1 MSNFGGLIMKE
12 FMKRI
17 YLTIMVLAS
26 SLGAMAQQEYYIF
39 IQEPSRQPFYVR
51 MGQESHS
58 SSAEG
63 HVILSKLKDSVYNLY
78 VGFPRSRDEVLFTVA
93 MNKKDHG
100 YELRSENG
108 RRKLFDLL
116 TLQMVEPVASTL
128 SDGQTFRR
136 TDSYSELMAS
146 VVDDSAVLYTSPA
159 DTLTSD
165 TALASGKVDSGT
177 VAKVTAAGN
186 TKSKKKK
193 KAAAVLRD
201 TVAAI
206 KEAQEPADSTVTV
219 RADTTIAADTVQTVN
234 RDSAAMA
241 PLAAAALPDSS
252 VRDKRDIIRLI
263 TENIAEGKLMIYV
276 DRSGPVNDTIRIIIP
291 RRL

>member
-1 MSNFGGLIMKE
+1 MSNFGGLIMNE
-12 FMKRI
+12 FMKWI
-17 YLTIMVLAS
+17 YLSIMVLS
-26 SLGAMAQQEYYIF
+26 GSLGAMAQQEFYIF

-63 HVILSKLKDSVYNLY
+63 HIILSKLKDSVYNLY
-78 VGFPRSRDEVLFTVA
+78 IGFPRSRDEVLFTIP

-100 YELRSENG
+100 YELRSVNG
-108 RRKLFDLL
+108 RRKLFDIL

-128 SDGQTFRR
+128 ADGQTFRR
-136 TDSYSELMAS
+136 SDSYSELMAA

-165 TALASGKVDSGT
+165 TALASDKADSGT
-177 VAKVTAAGN
+177 VARVTAGN
-186 TKSKKKK
+186 KKSKKKRK
-193 KAAAVLRD
+193 TAAASRD
-201 TVAAI
+201 TVAI
-206 KEAQEPADSTVTV
+206 KKQEPEPADSTAIV

-234 RDSAAMA
+234 RDSVRVA
-241 PLAAAALPDSS
+241 PLAVTASPDSS
-252 VRDKRDIIRLI
+252 VRDKRDIIRLS
-263 TENIAEGKLMIYV
+263 TENILEGKLMIYV